1 MIRTASNYSREGHM
15 LEERMI
21 ELIKNHLE
29 ISISTDV
36 SDFDNVDCHIYS
48 ESTADGYDVY
58 MCTNNPSQ
66 PSICEDVYYYDHDL
80 AEAFKNQIDYNDKTF
95 YICDSIYEDCYFED
109 TLLELF
115 SEHVEDIIENDELD
129 ITLEEIN
136 YLKKEYELENE
147 EADSAKVV

>member
-1 MIRTASNYSREGHM
+1 MSYNIPREGDM
-15 LEERMI
+15 LESRMI

-29 ISISTDV
+29 ISISQDV

-66 PSICEDVYYYDHDL
+66 PSICEDVYYYEHDL
-80 AEAFKNQIDYNDKTF
+80 ADAFQEQVRYGDKTF
-95 YICDSIYEDCYFED
+95 YVCDSIYEDCYFDD
-109 TLLELF
+109 TL
-115 SEHVEDIIENDELD
+115 VEMFAEYVDDIVENDELD
-129 ITLEEIN
+129 ITIEEIN
-136 YLKKEYELENE
+136 YLKKEYELEDE

>member
-1 MIRTASNYSREGHM
+1 MSYKIPLEGGI

-21 ELIKNHLE
+21 ELVKNHLE
-29 ISISTDV
+29 ISISEDV
-36 SDFDNVDCHIYS
+36 ADFDNVDCHIYS

-80 AEAFKNQIDYNDKTF
+80 SDAFQEQVRYGDKTF

-109 TLLELF
+109 KLVEMF
-115 SEHVEDIIENDELD
+115 VENVEDIVENDELD
-129 ITLEEIN
+129 ITIEEIN
-136 YLKKEYELENE
+136 YLKKEYELEDE
-147 EADSAKVV
+147 EANSTEVV